1 MTMGED
7 KIRAI
12 LRRHKLN
19 TLKMVSESTCI
30 KGVVGSPGKALAH
43 GRAKCYLD
51 KGANGCNGK
60 TSESETSKS
69 EVRIPDRSQISK
81 EDR

>member
-43 GRAKCYLD
+43 GRAKCYSD
-51 KGANGCNGK
+51 KGVNGHSGKALESK
-60 TSESETSKS
+60 TSESK
-69 EVRIPDRSQISK
+69 VRSPNQSRIGKKD
-81 EDR
+81 